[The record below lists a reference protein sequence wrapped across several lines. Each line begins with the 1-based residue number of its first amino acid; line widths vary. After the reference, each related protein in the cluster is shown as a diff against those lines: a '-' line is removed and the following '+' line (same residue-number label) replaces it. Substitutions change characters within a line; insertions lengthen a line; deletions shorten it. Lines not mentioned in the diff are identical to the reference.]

1 MISEPIVRP
10 LAKADK
16 QDVCRIWVAGLAQ
29 SRLAAP
35 WYLRRFFMGKMNLM
49 RDAALADTGDVG
61 PQGANLLA
69 TYDAKDDRRMF
80 VATIGQPETVV
91 GCCAVKKGMSE
102 TKREDD
108 STVGSIWRMSV
119 DPVSRGHGIATK
131 LMDACEG
138 WARQNGCKKMGLFTI
153 NPVAAKF
160 YVDRMGYKAVDH
172 FHMKDN
178 AIAKR
183 LIKPVFRYEKRIA

>member
-1 MISEPIVRP
+1 
-10 LAKADK
+10 
-16 QDVCRIWVAGLAQ
+16 
-29 SRLAAP
+29 
-35 WYLRRFFMGKMNLM
+35 
-49 RDAALADTGDVG
+49 
-61 PQGANLLA
+61 
-69 TYDAKDDRRMF
+69 
-80 VATIGQPETVV
+80 
-91 GCCAVKKGMSE
+91 MSE